1 MSSEENNLRP
11 YPIDPFQDKK
21 GQGRL
26 RSQIGP
32 LLFFI
37 SNSNE
42 LYLDRYSMLFYDLLN
57 KIHVDISKYSDV
69 FVYHKVSSW
78 SPTTLIC
85 LFVSNKQLRDEQSAI
100 CKLSMRVVIRIKN
113 HFSSCWLSRRIGDY
127 WTHGYPWVKPVR
139 LGLSLKK
146 L

>member
-1 MSSEENNLRP
+1 MKEKISLD
-11 YPIDPFQDKK
+11 YVWVK

-57 KIHVDISKYSDV
+57 KIQVDISNYSDV
-69 FVYHKVSSW
+69 FVYHNVSSS
-78 SPTTLIC
+78 SPMTLIG
-85 LFVSNKQLRDEQSAI
+85 LFVSNKELRGE
-100 CKLSMRVVIRIKN
+100 
-113 HFSSCWLSRRIGDY
+113 
-127 WTHGYPWVKPVR
+127 
-139 LGLSLKK
+139 
-146 L
+146 